1 MYFFLAL
8 AAKTAVK
15 PEIKPA
21 VESKAD
27 AGKMEAKADAKSAV
41 NVDSKSSAI
50 SAAEGKEIE
59 APVKQMLPET
69 KTNLD
74 NSNEFSLSAQEQDA
88 KKNNV
93 YAPVYDSRPVS
104 YGPSYSAPA
113 SPAYAPAESAYRP
126 PASTYNNQ
134 NSYSAPQYGN
144 NAYQHDNHYNNHYKP
159 NDCKKTAILK
169 KINEKVTK
177 ALENSKSA
185 CSNVELLSNIK
196 SLVNLA
202 LLNSCNNGY
211 KAEGQHHQEK
221 LAAEGHLQG
230 AEHLKKS
237 FLSKS
242 KKSSP
247 HLKPAKEW

>member
-1 MYFFLAL
+1 
-8 AAKTAVK
+8 
-15 PEIKPA
+15 
-21 VESKAD
+21 
-27 AGKMEAKADAKSAV
+27 MEAKADSKSAAKAEMKA
-41 NVDSKSSAI
+41 DSKSSAI
-50 SAAEGKEIE
+50 SAADAKEIE

-74 NSNEFSLSAQEQDA
+74 SSNEYSLSGQEQEA
-88 KKNNV
+88 KKNNPNV
-93 YAPVYDSRPVS
+93 YAPAYDARPVS

-113 SPAYAPAESAYRP
+113 APAYRP
-126 PASTYNNQ
+126 PVSTYNNQ
-134 NSYSAPQYGN
+134 NSYTAAQYGN
-144 NAYQHDNHYNNHYKP
+144 NAYQNDNHYNNHYKP

-185 CSNVELLSNIK
+185 CANVELLSNIK

-211 KAEGQHHQEK
+211 KAEAQQHQEK
-221 LAAEGHLQG
+221 MSAEEGAKFNG

-237 FLSKS
+237 FQSKS
-242 KKSSP
+242 KKSSS
-247 HLKPAKEW
+247 HSKSAKM